1 MERRPRQ
8 VPHNISHVVA
18 RPESPMKSLRAPL
31 PAVPAS
37 AATLRHACR
46 HYFPGGG
53 VSNAG
58 PVVTCAGAAELAA
71 KPVAA
76 VRQPV
81 HRRRRLTKTGYILG
95 RERKGVCYALRDG
108 LGWSRENFEVAARRA
123 EAVRR
128 VDLGFV

>member
-8 VPHNISHVVA
+8 VPHNISHLVA
-18 RPESPMKSLRAPL
+18 RPESPMKSLRASL

-37 AATLRHACR
+37 AATLRHGCR

-58 PVVTCAGAAELAA
+58 PVVTCAGAAELVA

-81 HRRRRLTKTGYILG
+81 HRRRRLTKTEHIFG
-95 RERKGVCYALRDG
+95 RERKGVYYALRDG
-108 LGWSRENFEVAARRA
+108 WSRKNFEVAARRA